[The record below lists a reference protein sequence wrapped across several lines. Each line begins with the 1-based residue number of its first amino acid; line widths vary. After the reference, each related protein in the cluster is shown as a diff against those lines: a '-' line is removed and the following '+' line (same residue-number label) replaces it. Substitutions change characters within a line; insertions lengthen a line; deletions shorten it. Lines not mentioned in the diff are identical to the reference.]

1 MTAVVVTRGI
11 AMEDALLAYNAGRV
25 DALEGR
31 RDADLAEHPETG
43 ADYRRGFLD
52 ARIEVV
58 SMHAELRKLLG
69 HEG

>member
-1 MTAVVVTRGI
+1 
-11 AMEDALLAYNAGRV
+11 MEDALLAYNAGRV

>member
-1 MTAVVVTRGI
+1 
-11 AMEDALLAYNAGRV
+11 MEDALLAYNAGRV

-31 RDADLAEHPETG
+31 RDVRRAEHPDTG

-58 SMHAELRKLLG
+58 DMHAGLRRLLG
-69 HEG
+69 HDESGF